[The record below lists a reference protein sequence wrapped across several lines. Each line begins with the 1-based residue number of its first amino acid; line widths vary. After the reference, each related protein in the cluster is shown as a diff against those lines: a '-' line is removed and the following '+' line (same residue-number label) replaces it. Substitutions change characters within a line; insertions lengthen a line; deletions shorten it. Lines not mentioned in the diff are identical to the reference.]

1 MVMKTRKTVRYLW
14 LSWILVLGWL
24 FSFWVTYWGNYFD
37 ELSKNTTTAK
47 IASKKNIIT
56 WVTGFCNIMIKELD
70 EDSKLALSQSFFMAS
85 LCSNW
90 KKAEDEKFFKKANE
104 LIQDKFSFKK
114 AWFQSECRSEYKEDC
129 DVAELADN
137 LLTQILSEMFTIRE
151 ATIFWIQWKHSD
163 FTNGEKLKERKNK
176 FIENYLWVPKAEDYC
191 KGSGNHKQ
199 VCKMIENQIKQF
211 KKALK
216 NLQYIDL
223 DKLHENE
230 QIEKCNDTSFML
242 NNLAYCWLVWEIQW
256 WLDMFVDLVYNE
268 IQRYS
273 LFSSYYGYVLSQ
285 KDEIT
290 NGLKV
295 EYEKSLTWPDKF
307 MELAEETFR
316 DLNNIAVTYPLHVV
330 LVAFEEDL
338 LYVRDKYLSKIV
350 TPFYCLYYKLRNVQF
365 DK

>member
-1 MVMKTRKTVRYLW
+1 MVMKTNKTVKYLW
-14 LSWILVLGWL
+14 LLWILVLGWL
-24 FSFWVTYWGNYFD
+24 FSFWITYWGNYFD
-37 ELSKNTTTAK
+37 ALSRSTTYAK
-47 IASKKNIIT
+47 TASKQNI
-56 WVTGFCNIMIKELD
+56 VLGVSGFCNIMKTELD

-90 KKAEDEKFFKKANE
+90 KKADDEKFFTKANE
-104 LIQDKFSFKK
+104 YIQDKFSFKT
-114 AWFQSECRSEYKEDC
+114 AWFQSECRTEYRPGC

-151 ATIFWIQWKHSD
+151 ATVFWIQWKH
-163 FTNGEKLKERKNK
+163 TELNNGETLKERKNR
-176 FIENYLWVPKAEDYC
+176 FVENYLWVPKAEDYC

-199 VCKMIENQIKQF
+199 VCKMIENQLKQF

-216 NLQYIDL
+216 NLQYINL
-223 DKLHENE
+223 DKLYEN
-230 QIEKCNDTSFML
+230 QQKDKCNDTDFML
-242 NNLAYCWLVWEIQW
+242 NNLTYCWLVWEIQW

-285 KDEIT
+285 QDEMT
-290 NGLKV
+290 NALKT
-295 EYEKSLTWPDKF
+295 EYEKSLIWPEKF
-307 MELAEETFR
+307 MNLAEETFR